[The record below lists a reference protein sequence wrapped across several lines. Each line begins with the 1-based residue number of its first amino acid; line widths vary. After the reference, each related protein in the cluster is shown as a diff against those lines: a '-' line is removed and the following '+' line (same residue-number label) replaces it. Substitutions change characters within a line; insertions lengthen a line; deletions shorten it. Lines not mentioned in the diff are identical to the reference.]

1 MLACHFIY
9 YLTPNIRGQ
18 CAHLML
24 ELTGLQ
30 ISLRD
35 IVKTL
40 RLNTHAAIA
49 THLGNSKLG
58 ALRRQWLLKLL
69 IFLAILLVLNECF
82 KVAFGNRFNFSL

>member
-1 MLACHFIY
+1 MLACRFIY

-35 IVKTL
+35 IVKAL

-69 IFLAILLVLNECF
+69 IFLAILLVLNF
-82 KVAFGNRFNFSL
+82 FL